1 MGPERRRTP
10 LLIGLGVGILALLI
24 VLASTGPTGDSEI
37 SGNVRR
43 LGKPCLELE
52 QWGLFGWVT
61 IGQTTSVT
69 QLTTGDWQ
77 SPVED
82 PSCPDVAESLFLV
95 RLPIDARP
103 DTYRIC
109 GLADD
114 RACLTVELVPFEST
128 GLGP

>member
-1 MGPERRRTP
+1 MGPERRRAR
-10 LLIGLGVGILALLI
+10 LLAGLAAGALALLI
-24 VLASTGPTGDSEI
+24 LLSSTGPTGDTEV

-43 LGKPCLELE
+43 LGGPCLELE

-69 QLTTGDWQ
+69 QLTTGNWQ
-77 SPVED
+77 EPIEN
-82 PSCPDVAESLFLV
+82 PSCPEVPESLFLV
-95 RLPIDARP
+95 RLPIGAIP